1 MTKGFGGKIT
11 INLDKL
17 DDIIKQYKKIN
28 KYKKSNFYTIKTM
41 DGTEEIVN
49 SLIQQYKE
57 DPI

>member
-1 MTKGFGGKIT
+1 MTKGFGGEIT

-17 DDIIKQYKKIN
+17 DDIIKHYKKIN